1 MKDKEVSS
9 LDIYRSM
16 EKSISEK
23 LEKLSSKIERNKE
36 KLNGPG
42 KVGFVDR
49 LTMNSENKSHEEEIR
64 RLTELSKAMSNLKF
78 SESSKYKLPE
88 VVTSSLDDISSLLTA
103 EETAELRNVVNS
115 SLRSANKE
123 KKDNIKNASL
133 EVQKI
138 LGKLGLSDKAFLV
151 YDGLDYKKSIS
162 FEVAT
167 KEMEKELLSDLTPE
181 YTPININKSE
191 VSLDSGE
198 SVLISKIEEMISK
211 RELEPT
217 KSINNIVANI
227 VEIKEAMLTREK
239 ANRITLKISNAM
251 TELNKI
257 TEIDITMIKNFLSKI
272 QNKYQKELDKANK
285 FISKFDFSNIKELIE
300 AKDAKENKENE
311 KENRITTY
319 ENLAYELEKAL
330 AETPDDLQNINE
342 IKAAMQ
348 DFARKFDI
356 PENELDLA
364 RNNGK
369 AKYQSEVKAQKAK
382 VESAKA
388 KIEYEDELRRT
399 VMAEIREEA
408 IRELETSKAFED
420 SSFEEK
426 NGDVYAEPI
435 NRETMIKRK
444 MDELMKLAEMTPIER
459 GLYDLKKQGRIKN
472 DATVED
478 LTPQQLN
485 DIRIGYSD
493 NTYSFMADYKDWK
506 ARETVK
512 PKADTIY
519 KEYIKYRTSLKNKND
534 FLSFADYAKQIHK
547 IENMSDIMVDENL
560 KEEMRETLQEQGGR
574 NR

>member
-49 LTMNSENKSHEEEIR
+49 LSMNSENKSHEEEIR
-64 RLTELSKAMSNLKF
+64 KLTELSKAMSNLKF

-88 VVTSSLDDISSLLTA
+88 GVISSLDDISSLLTV
-103 EETAELRNVVNS
+103 EETAELRNAVNS

-123 KKDNIKNASL
+123 KKDNVRNASL

-162 FEVAT
+162 FEVAA

-217 KSINNIVANI
+217 KSINNIVTNI
-227 VEIKEAMLTREK
+227 AEIKEAMLTREK

-257 TEIDITMIKNFLSKI
+257 TEIDITMIKTFLSKI

-285 FISKFDFSNIKELIE
+285 FISKFDFSNIKEQIE

-330 AETPDDLQNINE
+330 AETPDDLQKINE

-369 AKYQSEVKAQKAK
+369 AKYQSEAKAQKAK

-420 SSFEEK
+420 SSFEAR

-435 NRETMIKRK
+435 NREAMIQRK

-493 NTYSFMADYKDWK
+493 NAYSFMADYKDWK
-506 ARETVK
+506 AREAVK

-519 KEYIKYRTSLKNKND
+519 KEYIKYRASLKNKNE
-534 FLSFADYAKQIHK
+534 FLSFSDYAKQMHK
-547 IENMSDIMVDENL
+547 IENMSDTMVDENL

-574 NR
+574 SR

>member
-1 MKDKEVSS
+1 MKDTEVSS

-23 LEKLSSKIERNKE
+23 IEKLSSKIERNKE

-64 RLTELSKAMSNLKF
+64 KLTELSKAMSNLKF

-88 VVTSSLDDISSLLTA
+88 VVTSSLDDISSLLTV
-103 EETAELRNVVNS
+103 EETAELRNAVNS

-227 VEIKEAMLTREK
+227 AEIKEAMLTREK

-257 TEIDITMIKNFLSKI
+257 TEIDITIIKTFLSKI

-285 FISKFDFSNIKELIE
+285 FISKFDFSNIKEQIE

-330 AETPDDLQNINE
+330 AETPDDLQKINE

-369 AKYQSEVKAQKAK
+369 AKYQSEAKAQKAK

-408 IRELETSKAFED
+408 IRELESSKAFED
-420 SSFEEK
+420 SSFEAR

-435 NRETMIKRK
+435 NREAMIQRK

-478 LTPQQLN
+478 LTSQQLN

-493 NTYSFMADYKDWK
+493 NAYSFMADYKDWK
-506 ARETVK
+506 AREAVK

-519 KEYIKYRTSLKNKND
+519 KEYIKYRASLKNKNE
-534 FLSFADYAKQIHK
+534 FLSFSDYAKQMHK
-547 IENMSDIMVDENL
+547 IENMSDTMVDESL

-574 NR
+574 SR

>member
-1 MKDKEVSS
+1 MKDTEVSS
-9 LDIYRSM
+9 LAIYRSM

-78 SESSKYKLPE
+78 SESNKYKLPE

-162 FEVAT
+162 FEVAI

-227 VEIKEAMLTREK
+227 AEIKEAMLTREK

-257 TEIDITMIKNFLSKI
+257 TEIDITMIKTFLSKI

-285 FISKFDFSNIKELIE
+285 FISKFDFSNIKEQIE
-300 AKDAKENKENE
+300 AKDAKKNKENE

-369 AKYQSEVKAQKAK
+369 AKYQSEAKAQKAK

-420 SSFEEK
+420 SSFEER

-435 NRETMIKRK
+435 NRETMIQRK
-444 MDELMKLAEMTPIER
+444 IDELMKLAEMTPIER

-493 NTYSFMADYKDWK
+493 NAYSFMADYKDWK

-519 KEYIKYRTSLKNKND
+519 KEYIKYRTSLKNKNE
-534 FLSFADYAKQIHK
+534 FLSFSDYAKQIHK

-574 NR
+574 SR

>member
-1 MKDKEVSS
+1 MKDTEVSS

-78 SESSKYKLPE
+78 SESNKYKLPE

-115 SLRSANKE
+115 SLRSANKA

-181 YTPININKSE
+181 YIPININKSE

-227 VEIKEAMLTREK
+227 AEIKEAMLTRKK

-257 TEIDITMIKNFLSKI
+257 TEIDITMIKTFLSKI

-285 FISKFDFSNIKELIE
+285 FISKFDFSNIKEQIE
-300 AKDAKENKENE
+300 AKDAKKNKENE

-369 AKYQSEVKAQKAK
+369 AKYQSEAKAQKAK

-420 SSFEEK
+420 SSFEER

-493 NTYSFMADYKDWK
+493 NAYSFMADYKDWK

-519 KEYIKYRTSLKNKND
+519 KEYIKYRTSLKNKNE
-534 FLSFADYAKQIHK
+534 FLNFSDYAKQIHK

-574 NR
+574 SR

>member
-1 MKDKEVSS
+1 MKDTEVSS

-16 EKSISEK
+16 EKSIGEK

-49 LTMNSENKSHEEEIR
+49 LSMNSENKSHEEEIR
-64 RLTELSKAMSNLKF
+64 KLTELSKAMSNLKF

-103 EETAELRNVVNS
+103 EETAELRNAVNS

-123 KKDNIKNASL
+123 KKDNVRNASL

-191 VSLDSGE
+191 VSLNSSE
-198 SVLISKIEEMISK
+198 SILISRIEEMISK

-217 KSINNIVANI
+217 KSINNIVTNI
-227 VEIKEAMLTREK
+227 AEIKEAMLTREK

-257 TEIDITMIKNFLSKI
+257 TEIDITMIKTFLSKI

-285 FISKFDFSNIKELIE
+285 FISKFDFSNIKEQIE

-330 AETPDDLQNINE
+330 AETPDDLQKINE

-369 AKYQSEVKAQKAK
+369 AKYQSEAKAQKAK

-408 IRELETSKAFED
+408 IRELESSKAFED
-420 SSFEEK
+420 SSFEAR

-435 NRETMIKRK
+435 NREAMIQRK

-478 LTPQQLN
+478 LTSQQLN

-493 NTYSFMADYKDWK
+493 NAYSFMADYKDWK
-506 ARETVK
+506 ARETAK

-534 FLSFADYAKQIHK
+534 FLSFTDYAKQMHK
-547 IENMSDIMVDENL
+547 IENMSDTMVDESL

-574 NR
+574 SR

>member
-1 MKDKEVSS
+1 
-9 LDIYRSM
+9 
-16 EKSISEK
+16 
-23 LEKLSSKIERNKE
+23 
-36 KLNGPG
+36 
-42 KVGFVDR
+42 
-49 LTMNSENKSHEEEIR
+49 
-64 RLTELSKAMSNLKF
+64 
-78 SESSKYKLPE
+78 
-88 VVTSSLDDISSLLTA
+88 
-103 EETAELRNVVNS
+103 
-115 SLRSANKE
+115 
-123 KKDNIKNASL
+123 
-133 EVQKI
+133 
-138 LGKLGLSDKAFLV
+138 
-151 YDGLDYKKSIS
+151 
-162 FEVAT
+162 
-167 KEMEKELLSDLTPE
+167 MEKELLSDLTPE

-227 VEIKEAMLTREK
+227 AEIKEAMLTREK

-285 FISKFDFSNIKELIE
+285 FISRFDFSNIKELIE
-300 AKDAKENKENE
+300 AKDTKENKENE

-330 AETPDDLQNINE
+330 AETPDDIQNINE

-369 AKYQSEVKAQKAK
+369 AKYQREAKAQKAK

-420 SSFEEK
+420 SSFEER

-435 NRETMIKRK
+435 NRETMIQRK
-444 MDELMKLAEMTPIER
+444 IDELMKLAEMTPIER

-493 NTYSFMADYKDWK
+493 NAYSFMADYKDWK

-534 FLSFADYAKQIHK
+534 FLSFTDYAKQIHK

>member
-1 MKDKEVSS
+1 MKDTEVSS
-9 LDIYRSM
+9 LAIYRSM

-78 SESSKYKLPE
+78 SESNKYKLPE

-115 SLRSANKE
+115 SLRSANKA

-181 YTPININKSE
+181 YIPININKSE

-198 SVLISKIEEMISK
+198 SVLISKIE
-211 RELEPT
+211 PT

-227 VEIKEAMLTREK
+227 TEIKDAMLTREK

-257 TEIDITMIKNFLSKI
+257 TEIDITMIKTFLSKI

-285 FISKFDFSNIKELIE
+285 FISKFDFSNIKEQIE
-300 AKDAKENKENE
+300 AKDAKKNKENE

-369 AKYQSEVKAQKAK
+369 AKYQSEAKAQKAK

-420 SSFEEK
+420 SSFEER

-493 NTYSFMADYKDWK
+493 NAYSFMADYKDWK

-519 KEYIKYRTSLKNKND
+519 KEYIKYRTSLKNKNE
-534 FLSFADYAKQIHK
+534 FLNFSDYAKQIHK

-574 NR
+574 SR

>member
-1 MKDKEVSS
+1 MKDTEVSS

-78 SESSKYKLPE
+78 SESNKYKLPE

-227 VEIKEAMLTREK
+227 AEIKEAMLTRKK

-257 TEIDITMIKNFLSKI
+257 TEIDITMIKTFLSKI

-285 FISKFDFSNIKELIE
+285 FISKFDFSNIKEQIE
-300 AKDAKENKENE
+300 AKDAKKNKENE

-369 AKYQSEVKAQKAK
+369 AKYQSEAKAQKAK

-420 SSFEEK
+420 SSFEER

-493 NTYSFMADYKDWK
+493 NAYSFMADYKDWK

-519 KEYIKYRTSLKNKND
+519 KEYIKYRTSLKNKNE
-534 FLSFADYAKQIHK
+534 FLSFSDYAKQIHK

-574 NR
+574 SR

>member
-115 SLRSANKE
+115 SLRSTNKE

-227 VEIKEAMLTREK
+227 AEIKEAMLTREK

-257 TEIDITMIKNFLSKI
+257 TEIDITMIKTFLSKI

-285 FISKFDFSNIKELIE
+285 FISKFDFSNIKEQIE
-300 AKDAKENKENE
+300 AKDAKENKANE
-311 KENRITTY
+311 KANRITTY

-330 AETPDDLQNINE
+330 AETPDDLQKINE

-369 AKYQSEVKAQKAK
+369 AKYQSEAKAQKAK

-420 SSFEEK
+420 SSFEAR

-435 NRETMIKRK
+435 NREAMIQRK

-472 DATVED
+472 EATVED

-493 NTYSFMADYKDWK
+493 NAYSFMADYKDWK
-506 ARETVK
+506 AREAVK

-519 KEYIKYRTSLKNKND
+519 KEYIKYRASLKNKNE
-534 FLSFADYAKQIHK
+534 FLSFSDYAKQMHK
-547 IENMSDIMVDENL
+547 IENMSNTMVDESL
-560 KEEMRETLQEQGGR
+560 KEEMREALQEQGGR
-574 NR
+574 SR

>member
-1 MKDKEVSS
+1 MKDTEVNS
-9 LDIYRSM
+9 LAIYRSM
-16 EKSISEK
+16 EMAIEDKTKKLNERIEK
-23 LEKLSSKIERNKE
+23 NKE
-36 KLNGPG
+36 KLNGPK
-42 KVGFVDR
+42 KVGIIDKM
-49 LTMNSENKSHEEEIR
+49 TINSDNKRHEEEIR
-64 RLTELSKAMSNLKF
+64 KLTELSKAMGNLKF
-78 SESSKYKLPE
+78 SKSSNYKLPE
-88 VVTSSLDDISSLLTA
+88 DITSSLDDISSLLTA

-123 KKDNIKNASL
+123 KKDNVRNASL

-162 FEVAT
+162 FEVAA

-181 YTPININKSE
+181 YTSININKSE
-191 VSLDSGE
+191 VSLNSSE
-198 SVLISKIEEMISK
+198 SVLISRIEEMISK
-211 RELEPT
+211 KELEPT
-217 KSINNIVANI
+217 KSVDNIVANI
-227 VEIKEAMLTREK
+227 AEIKEAMLTREK
-239 ANRITLKISNAM
+239 ANTLILKISNAM

-257 TEIDITMIKNFLSKI
+257 TETDITMIKTFLSKI
-272 QNKYQKELDKANK
+272 QNKYQKELDKANN
-285 FISKFDFSNIKELIE
+285 FISKFDFSNIKEQIE
-300 AKDAKENKENE
+300 AKEAKENKENE

-330 AETPDDLQNINE
+330 AETPDDLQKINE

-369 AKYQSEVKAQKAK
+369 AKYQSEAKVQKAK

-388 KIEYEDELRRT
+388 KIEYEDELKRT

-408 IRELETSKAFED
+408 IRELESSKAFED
-420 SSFEEK
+420 SSFEAR

-435 NRETMIKRK
+435 DREAMIQRK

-493 NTYSFMADYKDWK
+493 DAYTFMADYKDWK
-506 ARETVK
+506 AREAVK
-512 PKADTIY
+512 PKTNTIY
-519 KEYIKYRTSLKNKND
+519 KEYIKYRASLKNKNE
-534 FLSFADYAKQIHK
+534 FLSFSDYAKQMHK
-547 IENMSDIMVDENL
+547 IENMSDIMVDESL

-574 NR
+574 SR

>member
-1 MKDKEVSS
+1 MKDTEVSS
-9 LDIYRSM
+9 LAIYRSM

-78 SESSKYKLPE
+78 SESNKYKLPE

-115 SLRSANKE
+115 SLRSANKA

-217 KSINNIVANI
+217 KSINNIVTNI
-227 VEIKEAMLTREK
+227 AEIKEAMLTRKK

-257 TEIDITMIKNFLSKI
+257 TEIDITMIKTFLSKI

-285 FISKFDFSNIKELIE
+285 FISKFDFSNIKEQIE
-300 AKDAKENKENE
+300 AKDAKKNKENE

-369 AKYQSEVKAQKAK
+369 AKYQSEAKAQKAK

-420 SSFEEK
+420 SSFEER

-493 NTYSFMADYKDWK
+493 NAYSFMADYKDWK

-519 KEYIKYRTSLKNKND
+519 KEYIKYRTSLKNKNE
-534 FLSFADYAKQIHK
+534 FLSFSDYAKQIHK

-574 NR
+574 SR

>member
-217 KSINNIVANI
+217 KSINNIVTNI
-227 VEIKEAMLTREK
+227 TEIKE
-239 ANRITLKISNAM
+239 
-251 TELNKI
+251 
-257 TEIDITMIKNFLSKI
+257 
-272 QNKYQKELDKANK
+272 
-285 FISKFDFSNIKELIE
+285 
-300 AKDAKENKENE
+300 
-311 KENRITTY
+311 
-319 ENLAYELEKAL
+319 
-330 AETPDDLQNINE
+330 
-342 IKAAMQ
+342 AMQ

-369 AKYQSEVKAQKAK
+369 AKYQSEAKAQKAK
-382 VESAKA
+382 VESTKA

-420 SSFEEK
+420 SSFEER
-426 NGDVYAEPI
+426 NGDVYTEPI
-435 NRETMIKRK
+435 NRETMIQRK
-444 MDELMKLAEMTPIER
+444 IDELMKLAEMTPIER

-493 NTYSFMADYKDWK
+493 NAYSFMADYKDWK

>member
-1 MKDKEVSS
+1 MKDTEVSS

-42 KVGFVDR
+42 NVGFVDR
-49 LTMNSENKSHEEEIR
+49 LTINSENKSHEEEIR

-78 SESSKYKLPE
+78 SESNKYKLPE

-115 SLRSANKE
+115 SLRSANKA

-167 KEMEKELLSDLTPE
+167 NEMEKELLSDLTPE
-181 YTPININKSE
+181 YIPININKSE

-227 VEIKEAMLTREK
+227 AEIKEAMLTRKK

-257 TEIDITMIKNFLSKI
+257 TEIDITMIKTFLSKI

-285 FISKFDFSNIKELIE
+285 FISKFDFSNIKEQIE
-300 AKDAKENKENE
+300 AKDAKKNKENE

-369 AKYQSEVKAQKAK
+369 AKYQSEAKAQKAK

-420 SSFEEK
+420 SSFEER

-493 NTYSFMADYKDWK
+493 NAYSFMADYKDWK

-519 KEYIKYRTSLKNKND
+519 KEYIKYRTSLKNKNE
-534 FLSFADYAKQIHK
+534 FLNFSDYAKQIHK
-547 IENMSDIMVDENL
+547 IENMSDVMVDENL

-574 NR
+574 SR

>member
-1 MKDKEVSS
+1 MKDTEVSS

-78 SESSKYKLPE
+78 SESNKYKLPE

-115 SLRSANKE
+115 SLRSANKA

-181 YTPININKSE
+181 YIPININKSE

-227 VEIKEAMLTREK
+227 AEIKEAMLTRKK

-257 TEIDITMIKNFLSKI
+257 TEIDITMIKTFLSKI

-285 FISKFDFSNIKELIE
+285 FISKFDFSNIKEQIE
-300 AKDAKENKENE
+300 AKDAKKNKENE

-330 AETPDDLQNINE
+330 TETPDDLQNINE

-420 SSFEEK
+420 SSFEER

-493 NTYSFMADYKDWK
+493 NAYSFMADYKDWK

-519 KEYIKYRTSLKNKND
+519 KEYIKYRTSLKNKNE
-534 FLSFADYAKQIHK
+534 FLSFSDYAKQIHK

-574 NR
+574 SR

>member
-1 MKDKEVSS
+1 MKDTEVSS

-78 SESSKYKLPE
+78 SESNKYKLPE

-115 SLRSANKE
+115 SLRSANKA

-167 KEMEKELLSDLTPE
+167 KEMEKELLRDLTPE
-181 YTPININKSE
+181 YIPININKSE

-217 KSINNIVANI
+217 KSINNIVTNI
-227 VEIKEAMLTREK
+227 TEIKEAMLTREK

-257 TEIDITMIKNFLSKI
+257 TEIDITMIKTFLSKI

-285 FISKFDFSNIKELIE
+285 FISKFDFSNIKEQIE
-300 AKDAKENKENE
+300 AKDAKKNKENE

-369 AKYQSEVKAQKAK
+369 AKYQSEAKAQKAK

-420 SSFEEK
+420 SSFEER

-493 NTYSFMADYKDWK
+493 NAYSFMADYKDWK

-519 KEYIKYRTSLKNKND
+519 KEYIKYRTSLKNKNE
-534 FLSFADYAKQIHK
+534 FLSFSDYAKQIHK

-574 NR
+574 SR

>member
-1 MKDKEVSS
+1 MKDTEVSS

-42 KVGFVDR
+42 KVGFFDR

-103 EETAELRNVVNS
+103 EETAELRNAVNS

-123 KKDNIKNASL
+123 KKDNVRNASL

-162 FEVAT
+162 FEVAA

-191 VSLDSGE
+191 VSLNSSE
-198 SVLISKIEEMISK
+198 SILISRIEEMISK
-211 RELEPT
+211 KELEPT
-217 KSINNIVANI
+217 KSVDNIVANI
-227 VEIKEAMLTREK
+227 SEIKEAMLTREK
-239 ANRITLKISNAM
+239 ANRITLKISNSM

-257 TEIDITMIKNFLSKI
+257 TEIDITMIKTFLSKI

-285 FISKFDFSNIKELIE
+285 FISKFDFSNIKEQIE
-300 AKDAKENKENE
+300 AKEAKENKETE

-330 AETPDDLQNINE
+330 AETPDDLQKINE

-356 PENELDLA
+356 PKNELDLA

-369 AKYQSEVKAQKAK
+369 AKYQSEAKAQKAK

-408 IRELETSKAFED
+408 IRELESSKAFED
-420 SSFEEK
+420 SSFEAR

-435 NRETMIKRK
+435 NREAMIQRK

-493 NTYSFMADYKDWK
+493 NAYSFMADYKDWK
-506 ARETVK
+506 AREAVK

-519 KEYIKYRTSLKNKND
+519 KEYIKYRASLKNKNE
-534 FLSFADYAKQIHK
+534 FLSFTDYAKQIHK

-574 NR
+574 SR

>member
-1 MKDKEVSS
+1 MKDTEVSS

-78 SESSKYKLPE
+78 SESNKYKLPE

-115 SLRSANKE
+115 SLRSANKA

-162 FEVAT
+162 FEIAT

-181 YTPININKSE
+181 YIPININKSE

-227 VEIKEAMLTREK
+227 AEIKEAMLTRKK

-257 TEIDITMIKNFLSKI
+257 TEIDITMIKTFLSKI

-285 FISKFDFSNIKELIE
+285 FISKFDFSNIKEQIE
-300 AKDAKENKENE
+300 AKDAKKNKENE

-369 AKYQSEVKAQKAK
+369 AKYQSEAKAQKAK

-420 SSFEEK
+420 SSFEER

-493 NTYSFMADYKDWK
+493 NAYSFMADYKDWK

-519 KEYIKYRTSLKNKND
+519 KEYIKYRTSLKNKNE
-534 FLSFADYAKQIHK
+534 FLSFSDYAKQIHK

-574 NR
+574 SR

>member
-1 MKDKEVSS
+1 MKDTEVSS
-9 LDIYRSM
+9 LAIYRSM

-78 SESSKYKLPE
+78 SESNKYKLPE

-115 SLRSANKE
+115 SLRSANKA

-181 YTPININKSE
+181 YIPININKSE

-227 VEIKEAMLTREK
+227 AEIKEAMLTRKK

-257 TEIDITMIKNFLSKI
+257 TEIDITMIKTFLSKI

-285 FISKFDFSNIKELIE
+285 FISKFDFSNIKEQIE
-300 AKDAKENKENE
+300 AKDAKKNKENE

-369 AKYQSEVKAQKAK
+369 AKYQSEAKAQKAK

-420 SSFEEK
+420 SSFEER

-493 NTYSFMADYKDWK
+493 NAYSFMADYKDWK

-519 KEYIKYRTSLKNKND
+519 KEYIKYRTSLKNKNE
-534 FLSFADYAKQIHK
+534 FLSFSDYAKQIHK

-574 NR
+574 SR

>member
-1 MKDKEVSS
+1 MKDTEVSS

-88 VVTSSLDDISSLLTA
+88 VVTSSLDDISSLLTV

-123 KKDNIKNASL
+123 KKDNVRNASL

-191 VSLDSGE
+191 VSLNSSE
-198 SVLISKIEEMISK
+198 SILISRIEEMISK

-217 KSINNIVANI
+217 KSINNIVTNI
-227 VEIKEAMLTREK
+227 AEIKEAMLTREK

-257 TEIDITMIKNFLSKI
+257 TEIDITMIKTFLSKI

-285 FISKFDFSNIKELIE
+285 FISKFDFSNIKEQIE

-330 AETPDDLQNINE
+330 AETPDDLQKINE

-369 AKYQSEVKAQKAK
+369 AKYQSEAKAQKVK

-408 IRELETSKAFED
+408 IRELESSKAFED
-420 SSFEEK
+420 SSFEAR

-435 NRETMIKRK
+435 NREAMIQRK

-493 NTYSFMADYKDWK
+493 NAYSFMTDYKDWK
-506 ARETVK
+506 ARETAK

-534 FLSFADYAKQIHK
+534 FLSFTDYAKQMHK
-547 IENMSDIMVDENL
+547 IENMSDTMVDESL

-574 NR
+574 SR

>member
-1 MKDKEVSS
+1 MKDTEVSS

-78 SESSKYKLPE
+78 SESNKYKLPE

-115 SLRSANKE
+115 SLRSANKA

-227 VEIKEAMLTREK
+227 AEIKEAMLTREK

-257 TEIDITMIKNFLSKI
+257 TEIDITMIKTFLSKI

-285 FISKFDFSNIKELIE
+285 FISKFDFSNIKEQIE

-369 AKYQSEVKAQKAK
+369 AKYQSEAKAQKAK

-420 SSFEEK
+420 SSFEER

-493 NTYSFMADYKDWK
+493 NAYSFMADYKDWK

-519 KEYIKYRTSLKNKND
+519 KEYIKYRTSLKNKNE
-534 FLSFADYAKQIHK
+534 FLSFSDYAKQIHK

-574 NR
+574 SR

>member
-1 MKDKEVSS
+1 MKDTEVSS
-9 LDIYRSM
+9 LAIYRSM

-78 SESSKYKLPE
+78 SESNKYKLPE

-115 SLRSANKE
+115 SLRSANKA

-167 KEMEKELLSDLTPE
+167 NEMEKELLSDLTPE

-227 VEIKEAMLTREK
+227 AEIKEAMLTRKK

-257 TEIDITMIKNFLSKI
+257 TEIDITMIKTFLSKI

-285 FISKFDFSNIKELIE
+285 FISKFDFSNIKEQIE
-300 AKDAKENKENE
+300 AKDAKKNKENE

-342 IKAAMQ
+342 IKEAMQ

-369 AKYQSEVKAQKAK
+369 AKYQSEAKAQKAK

-420 SSFEEK
+420 SSFEER

-435 NRETMIKRK
+435 NRETMIQRK
-444 MDELMKLAEMTPIER
+444 IDELMKLAEMTPIER

-493 NTYSFMADYKDWK
+493 NAYSFMADYKDWK

-519 KEYIKYRTSLKNKND
+519 KEYIKYRTSLKNKNE
-534 FLSFADYAKQIHK
+534 FLSFSDYAKQIHK

-574 NR
+574 SR

>member
-1 MKDKEVSS
+1 MKDTEVSS
-9 LDIYRSM
+9 LAIYRSM

-78 SESSKYKLPE
+78 SESNKYKLPE

-123 KKDNIKNASL
+123 KKDNVRNASL

-167 KEMEKELLSDLTPE
+167 KEMEKELLSDLTAE

-191 VSLDSGE
+191 VSLDSSE
-198 SVLISKIEEMISK
+198 SILISRIEEMISK

-227 VEIKEAMLTREK
+227 TEIKDAMLTREK

-257 TEIDITMIKNFLSKI
+257 TEIDITMIKIFLSKI

-285 FISKFDFSNIKELIE
+285 FVSKFDFSNIKEQIE
-300 AKDAKENKENE
+300 TKEAKENKETE

-420 SSFEEK
+420 SSFEER

-435 NRETMIKRK
+435 NRETMIQRK
-444 MDELMKLAEMTPIER
+444 IDELMKLAEMTPIER

-493 NTYSFMADYKDWK
+493 NAYSFMADYKDWK

-519 KEYIKYRTSLKNKND
+519 KEYIKYRTSLKNKNE
-534 FLSFADYAKQIHK
+534 FLSFSDYAKQIHK

-574 NR
+574 SR

>member
-1 MKDKEVSS
+1 MKDTEVSS
-9 LDIYRSM
+9 LAIYRSM

-78 SESSKYKLPE
+78 SESNKYKLPE

-162 FEVAT
+162 FEVAI

-217 KSINNIVANI
+217 KSINNIVTNI
-227 VEIKEAMLTREK
+227 TEIKEAMLTREK

-257 TEIDITMIKNFLSKI
+257 TEIDITMIKTFLSKI

-285 FISKFDFSNIKELIE
+285 FISKFDFSNIKEQIE

-369 AKYQSEVKAQKAK
+369 AKYQSEAKAQKAK

-420 SSFEEK
+420 SSFEER

-493 NTYSFMADYKDWK
+493 NAYSFMADYKDWK

-519 KEYIKYRTSLKNKND
+519 KEYIKYRTSLKNKNE
-534 FLSFADYAKQIHK
+534 FLSFSDYAKQIHK

-574 NR
+574 SR

>member
-1 MKDKEVSS
+1 MKDTEVSS

-49 LTMNSENKSHEEEIR
+49 ITMNSENKSHEEEIR

-78 SESSKYKLPE
+78 SESNKYKLPE

-115 SLRSANKE
+115 SLRSANKA

-181 YTPININKSE
+181 YIPININKSE

-227 VEIKEAMLTREK
+227 AEIKEAMLTRKK

-257 TEIDITMIKNFLSKI
+257 TEIDITMIKTFLSKI

-285 FISKFDFSNIKELIE
+285 FISKFDFSNIKEQIE
-300 AKDAKENKENE
+300 AKDAKKNKENE

-330 AETPDDLQNINE
+330 TETPDDLQNINE

-420 SSFEEK
+420 SSFEER

-472 DATVED
+472 DATVEN

-493 NTYSFMADYKDWK
+493 NAYSFMADYKDWK

-519 KEYIKYRTSLKNKND
+519 KEYIKYRTSLKNKNE
-534 FLSFADYAKQIHK
+534 FLSFSDYAKQIHK

-574 NR
+574 SR

>member
-1 MKDKEVSS
+1 MKDTEVSS

-49 LTMNSENKSHEEEIR
+49 LSMNSENKSHEEEIR
-64 RLTELSKAMSNLKF
+64 KLTELSKAMSNLKF

-88 VVTSSLDDISSLLTA
+88 VVTSSLDDISSLLTV

-123 KKDNIKNASL
+123 KKDNVRNASL

-167 KEMEKELLSDLTPE
+167 KEMEKELLSDLTAE

-191 VSLDSGE
+191 VSLDSSE
-198 SVLISKIEEMISK
+198 SILISRIEEMISK

-227 VEIKEAMLTREK
+227 TEIKDAMLTREK

-257 TEIDITMIKNFLSKI
+257 TEIDITMIKIFLSKI

-285 FISKFDFSNIKELIE
+285 FVSKFDFSNIKEQIE
-300 AKDAKENKENE
+300 TKEAKENKETE

-330 AETPDDLQNINE
+330 AETPDDLQKINE

-356 PENELDLA
+356 PKNELDLA

-369 AKYQSEVKAQKAK
+369 AKYQSEAKAQKAK

-408 IRELETSKAFED
+408 IRELESSKAFED
-420 SSFEEK
+420 SSFEAR

-435 NRETMIKRK
+435 NREAMIQRK

-493 NTYSFMADYKDWK
+493 NAYSFMADYKDWK
-506 ARETVK
+506 AREAVK

-519 KEYIKYRTSLKNKND
+519 KEYIKYRASLKNKNE
-534 FLSFADYAKQIHK
+534 FLSFTDYAKQIHK

-574 NR
+574 SR

>member
-1 MKDKEVSS
+1 MKDTEVSS

-78 SESSKYKLPE
+78 SESNKYKLPE

-115 SLRSANKE
+115 SLRSANKA

-181 YTPININKSE
+181 YIPININKSE

-227 VEIKEAMLTREK
+227 AEIKEAMLTRKK

-257 TEIDITMIKNFLSKI
+257 TEIDITMIKTFLSKI

-285 FISKFDFSNIKELIE
+285 FISKFDFSNIKEQIE
-300 AKDAKENKENE
+300 AKDAKKNKENE

-369 AKYQSEVKAQKAK
+369 AKYQSEAKAQKAK

-420 SSFEEK
+420 SSFEER

-493 NTYSFMADYKDWK
+493 NAYSFMADYKDWK

-519 KEYIKYRTSLKNKND
+519 KEYIKYRTSLKNKNK
-534 FLSFADYAKQIHK
+534 FLSFSDYAKQIHK

-574 NR
+574 SR

>member
-1 MKDKEVSS
+1 MKDTEVSS

-78 SESSKYKLPE
+78 SESNKYKLPE

-115 SLRSANKE
+115 SLRSANKA

-181 YTPININKSE
+181 YIPININKSE

-227 VEIKEAMLTREK
+227 AEIKEAMLTRKK

-257 TEIDITMIKNFLSKI
+257 TEIDITMIKTFLSKI

-285 FISKFDFSNIKELIE
+285 FISKFDFSNIKEQIE
-300 AKDAKENKENE
+300 AKDAKKNKENE

-369 AKYQSEVKAQKAK
+369 AKYQSEAKAQKAK

-420 SSFEEK
+420 SSFEER

-493 NTYSFMADYKDWK
+493 NAYSFMADYKDWK

-519 KEYIKYRTSLKNKND
+519 KEYIKYITSLKNKNE
-534 FLSFADYAKQIHK
+534 FLSFSDYAKQIHK

-574 NR
+574 SR

>member
-1 MKDKEVSS
+1 MKDTEVSS

-49 LTMNSENKSHEEEIR
+49 LSMNSENKSHEEEIR
-64 RLTELSKAMSNLKF
+64 KLTELSKAMSNLKF

-88 VVTSSLDDISSLLTA
+88 VVTSSLDDISSLLTV

-123 KKDNIKNASL
+123 KKDNVRNASL

-167 KEMEKELLSDLTPE
+167 KEMEKELLSDLTAE

-191 VSLDSGE
+191 VSLDSSE
-198 SVLISKIEEMISK
+198 SILISRIEEMISK

-227 VEIKEAMLTREK
+227 TEIKDAMLTREK

-257 TEIDITMIKNFLSKI
+257 TEIDITMIKIFLSKI

-285 FISKFDFSNIKELIE
+285 FVSKFDFSNIKEQIE
-300 AKDAKENKENE
+300 TKEAKENKETE

-330 AETPDDLQNINE
+330 AETPDDLQKINE

-369 AKYQSEVKAQKAK
+369 AKYQSEAKAQKAK

-420 SSFEEK
+420 SSFEAR

-435 NRETMIKRK
+435 NRETMIQRK

-493 NTYSFMADYKDWK
+493 NAYSFMADYKDWK
-506 ARETVK
+506 AREAVK

-534 FLSFADYAKQIHK
+534 FLSFTDYAKQIHK

-574 NR
+574 SR

>member
-1 MKDKEVSS
+1 MKDTEVSS

-78 SESSKYKLPE
+78 SESNKYKLPE

-115 SLRSANKE
+115 SLRSANKA

-181 YTPININKSE
+181 YIPININKSE

-227 VEIKEAMLTREK
+227 AEIKEAMLTRKK

-257 TEIDITMIKNFLSKI
+257 TEIDITMIKTFLSKI

-285 FISKFDFSNIKELIE
+285 FISKFDFSNIKEQIE
-300 AKDAKENKENE
+300 AKDAKKNKENE

-369 AKYQSEVKAQKAK
+369 AKYQSEAKAQKAK

-420 SSFEEK
+420 SSFEER

-493 NTYSFMADYKDWK
+493 NAYSFMADYKDWK

-519 KEYIKYRTSLKNKND
+519 KEYIKYRTSLKNKNE
-534 FLSFADYAKQIHK
+534 FLNFSDYAKQIHK
-547 IENMSDIMVDENL
+547 IENMSDVMVDENL

-574 NR
+574 SR

>member
-1 MKDKEVSS
+1 MKDTEVSS
-9 LDIYRSM
+9 LAIYRSM

-78 SESSKYKLPE
+78 SESNKYKLPE

-115 SLRSANKE
+115 SLRSANKA

-167 KEMEKELLSDLTPE
+167 NEMEKELLSDLTPE
-181 YTPININKSE
+181 YIPININKSE

-227 VEIKEAMLTREK
+227 AEIKEAMLTRKK

-257 TEIDITMIKNFLSKI
+257 TEIDITMIKTFLSKI

-285 FISKFDFSNIKELIE
+285 FISKFDFSNIKEQIE

-369 AKYQSEVKAQKAK
+369 AKYQSEAKAQKAK

-420 SSFEEK
+420 SSFEER

-493 NTYSFMADYKDWK
+493 NAYSFMADYKDWK

-519 KEYIKYRTSLKNKND
+519 KEYIKYRTSLKNKNE
-534 FLSFADYAKQIHK
+534 FLSFSDYAKQIHK

-574 NR
+574 SR

>member
-1 MKDKEVSS
+1 MKDTEVSS

-78 SESSKYKLPE
+78 SESNKYKLPE

-115 SLRSANKE
+115 SLRSANKA

-181 YTPININKSE
+181 YIPININKSE

-227 VEIKEAMLTREK
+227 AEIKEAMLTRKK

-257 TEIDITMIKNFLSKI
+257 TEIDITMIKTFLSKI

-285 FISKFDFSNIKELIE
+285 FISKFDFSNIKEQIE

-330 AETPDDLQNINE
+330 TETPDDLQNINE

-420 SSFEEK
+420 SSFEER

-493 NTYSFMADYKDWK
+493 NAYSFMADYKDWK

-519 KEYIKYRTSLKNKND
+519 KEYIKYRTSLKNKNE
-534 FLSFADYAKQIHK
+534 FLSFSDYAKQIHK

-574 NR
+574 SR

>member
-1 MKDKEVSS
+1 MKDTEVSS

-78 SESSKYKLPE
+78 SESNKYKLPE

-181 YTPININKSE
+181 YIPININKSE

-227 VEIKEAMLTREK
+227 AEIKEAMLTRKK

-257 TEIDITMIKNFLSKI
+257 TEIDITMIKTFLSKI

-285 FISKFDFSNIKELIE
+285 FISKFDFSNIKEQIE
-300 AKDAKENKENE
+300 AKDAKKNKENE

-369 AKYQSEVKAQKAK
+369 AKYQSEAKAQKAK

-420 SSFEEK
+420 SSFEER

-493 NTYSFMADYKDWK
+493 NAYSFMADYKDWK

-519 KEYIKYRTSLKNKND
+519 KEYIKYRTSLKNKNE
-534 FLSFADYAKQIHK
+534 FLNFSDYAKQIHK

-574 NR
+574 SR